1 MSLFFEIGVEVGEPG
16 EGAARAGVGGVG
28 FVGVGFAFEGYV
40 AVREVGVAVL
50 DQAQEPF
57 QKVKYEEGDVEE
69 LELLTAVY
77 EFVAEDAGRDGFP
90 VAREYESEQGYGC
103 ETAYRQPSVFNYFRF
118 HHLSIVEA

>member
-16 EGAARAGVGGVG
+16 EGAAGAGVGGVG
-28 FVGVGFAFEGYV
+28 FVGVGFAFEGDV
-40 AVREVGVAVL
+40 AVREVGVAIL

-77 EFVAEDAGRDGFP
+77 EFVVEDAGRDGFP
-90 VAREYESEQGYGC
+90 VAREYESEQGYGS
-103 ETAYRQPSVFNYFRF
+103 EAAHRQPAVFNYFRS
-118 HHLSIVEA
+118 HLFIYFS